1 MLVSIMLAEYSP
13 SFSYGF
19 QSILQTSWVFLDK
32 TFHMD
37 DYFDCESPSLHPIST
52 VRYEKGDVMEW
63 FFVIMFGM
71 VFFVSVK
78 SDRQLRKID
87 LLRKEVGEVKESLKE
102 IESKLETE

>member
-1 MLVSIMLAEYSP
+1 
-13 SFSYGF
+13 
-19 QSILQTSWVFLDK
+19 
-32 TFHMD
+32 
-37 DYFDCESPSLHPIST
+37 
-52 VRYEKGDVMEW
+52 MEW

-78 SDRQLRKID
+78 FDRQLCKID

>member
-1 MLVSIMLAEYSP
+1 
-13 SFSYGF
+13 
-19 QSILQTSWVFLDK
+19 
-32 TFHMD
+32 
-37 DYFDCESPSLHPIST
+37 
-52 VRYEKGDVMEW
+52 MEW